1 MWIESMIGFG
11 IQCNTEG
18 LQIDNAGINTKIQ
31 SQMDNTKKTFMKIG
45 LTLASKIA
53 SGTSCALFS
62 VKWCWL
68 RMWGIDVRPTQ
79 EMTWPPR
86 PKACNAYFFSVYPP

>member
-18 LQIDNAGINTKIQ
+18 LQIDNAGINRKIQ
-31 SQMDNTKKTFMKIG
+31 SQMDNTKDFG

-53 SGTSCALFS
+53 LGTSCALFW

-68 RMWGIDVRPTQ
+68 GIWGIDVRPTQ
-79 EMTWPPR
+79 KMTWPS
-86 PKACNAYFFSVYPP
+86 N

>member
-18 LQIDNAGINTKIQ
+18 LQIDNAGLYTKIQ
-31 SQMDNTKKTFMKIG
+31 SQMDNTKG

-53 SGTSCALFS
+53 LGTSCALFW
-62 VKWCWL
+62 VKWCRL
-68 RMWGIDVRPTQ
+68 GMWGIDVRLTQ
-79 EMTWPPR
+79 KMTWPS
-86 PKACNAYFFSVYPP
+86 N